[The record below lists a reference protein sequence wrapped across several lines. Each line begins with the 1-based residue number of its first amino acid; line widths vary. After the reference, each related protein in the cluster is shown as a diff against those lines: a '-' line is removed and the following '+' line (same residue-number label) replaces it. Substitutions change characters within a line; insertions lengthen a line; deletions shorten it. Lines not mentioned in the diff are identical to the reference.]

1 VPRRRLISDEA
12 GNMQPFWRRSIGLRN
27 AKDGDGKIMAEA
39 AKFSV
44 LWEDQASKEKRAMHM
59 TGFDD
64 ELAARRFAL
73 HQREKGMRIV
83 AVFTVEGMFR
93 KDQLEKWLEGPV

>member
-1 VPRRRLISDEA
+1 MDGFEA
-12 GNMQPFWRRSIGLRN
+12 RFERAWGT
-27 AKDGDGKIMAEA
+27 AKMMVEA

-44 LWEDQASKEKRAMHM
+44 LWEDQGSQDRRAMHM

-73 HQREKGMRIV
+73 GQREKGMRIV

>member
-1 VPRRRLISDEA
+1 
-12 GNMQPFWRRSIGLRN
+12 
-27 AKDGDGKIMAEA
+27 MAEA

-44 LWEDQASKEKRAMHM
+44 LWEDQASKEKRYAHDRIRRR
-59 TGFDD
+59 TGR
-64 ELAARRFAL
+64 ETVFAL

>member
-1 VPRRRLISDEA
+1 
-12 GNMQPFWRRSIGLRN
+12 
-27 AKDGDGKIMAEA
+27 
-39 AKFSV
+39 
-44 LWEDQASKEKRAMHM
+44 MHM

>member
-1 VPRRRLISDEA
+1 
-12 GNMQPFWRRSIGLRN
+12 MT
-27 AKDGDGKIMAEA
+27 AEE

-44 LWEDQASKEKRAMHM
+44 LWENEVSQEKRLMHM

-64 ELAARRFAL
+64 EVAARRFAL
-73 HQREKGMRIV
+73 DRRGKGMRIV

-93 KDQLEKWLEGPV
+93 KDRLDKWLEVPV